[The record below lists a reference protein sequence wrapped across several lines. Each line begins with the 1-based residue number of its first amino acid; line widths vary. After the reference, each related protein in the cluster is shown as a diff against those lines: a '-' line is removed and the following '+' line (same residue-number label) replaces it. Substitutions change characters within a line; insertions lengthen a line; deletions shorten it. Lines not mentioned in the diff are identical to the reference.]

1 MRKVNLNM
9 KENQKYEVIKKLVE
23 TDGNKDRASI
33 TLGCTRRHVN
43 RMIAGYKA
51 QGKGYFV
58 HGNCGST
65 PAHALSDEI
74 KRDIVDKYKTIY
86 YDANFTHYSEL
97 LLKHESIKAS
107 PSVVRSILMAED
119 IVSPMATKKVKR
131 EIRSNLVKKAEASSS
146 KNETNKIQELIVALD
161 EAHPRRPRSAYFG
174 EMIQMDASVH
184 LWFGSEKTQLHIAV
198 DDCTGAIVGAFFDK
212 QETLKGYYNVL
223 YQILST
229 HGIPYMF
236 YTDRRTVFE
245 YKQKKSSSIE
255 NDTFTQFGYA
265 CKQLG
270 IDIKTT
276 SVPQAKGRVERI
288 FGTLQ
293 SRLPLELRLAGAT
306 TTEQA
311 NVFLNS
317 YIKEYN
323 SKFALPVDSTKSVF
337 ELQPSEEQI
346 NQILAVISNRKID
359 NGHCIKYNN
368 QFYKPL
374 NSNGLPVYFRKG
386 TECLVI
392 KAFDENLYCSI
403 EESTY
408 ALSEVPKHEHKSR
421 NFDYTKPAKR
431 IEKCYVPPMTH
442 PWKKESFLKF
452 VKGQRHFDQ
461 PFEVISNSQ
470 AVFNSL

>member
-9 KENQKYEVIKKLVE
+9 NENQKYEIIKKLVE
-23 TDGNKDRASI
+23 TDGNKDRAAI
-33 TLGCTRRHVN
+33 KLGCTRRHVN
-43 RMIAGYKA
+43 RMIAGYKD

-58 HGNCGST
+58 HGNRNNT

-107 PSVVRSILMAED
+107 PSAVRSILMNQD

-131 EIRSNLVKKAEASSS
+131 EVRSNLVKKAEATSS
-146 KNETNKIQELIVALD
+146 KNEANKIQELIVALD

-184 LWFGSEKTQLHIAV
+184 HWFGSEKTQLHVAV

-223 YQILST
+223 HQILNI

-306 TTEQA
+306 TLEQA

-323 SKFALPVDSTKSVF
+323 GKFALPVDSTKSVF
-337 ELQPSEEQI
+337 ETQPPKEKI

-359 NGHCIKYNN
+359 NGHCIKYNK
-368 QFYKPL
+368 QYYKPL

-386 TECLVI
+386 TVCLVI
-392 KAFDENLYCSI
+392 KTFDENLYCSI
-403 EESTY
+403 DQSTY
-408 ALSEVPKHEHKSR
+408 ALSEVPKHELKSR
-421 NFDYTKPAKR
+421 NFDYNKPAKR
-431 IEKCYVPPMTH
+431 VEKTYVPPMSH
-442 PWKKESFLKF
+442 PWKKDSFLNF

-461 PFEVISNSQ
+461 PFEMVSNSQ
-470 AVFNSL
+470 AIFNSL